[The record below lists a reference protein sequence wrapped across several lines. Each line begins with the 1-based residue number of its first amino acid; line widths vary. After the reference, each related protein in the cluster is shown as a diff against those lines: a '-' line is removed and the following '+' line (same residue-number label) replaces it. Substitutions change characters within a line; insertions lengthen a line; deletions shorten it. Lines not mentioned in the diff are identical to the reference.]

1 VRGDFDQLRKV
12 LLLEGEPRYV
22 PKAEL
27 WIDRKIMSDY
37 LKRDVKD
44 AIVDTENVVE
54 FWYRAGY
61 DYAHIV
67 PSYTLH
73 ERAEWVNE
81 HTGAVTS
88 WNEFKTFPWPTI
100 DEVDFTP
107 VENAVRFLPKKMKII
122 SGTLSGVFEESWM
135 LMGFE
140 TFALKLIED
149 YSLVKAVVDRV
160 GTLMYE
166 IIDKVTQ
173 IDGVGAIWH
182 SDDIAYKTSTLLSPE
197 HYRKLIF
204 PWYRRFGNLVHA
216 RELPFMYHSD
226 GCLWDVMD
234 DLVDCGYNSIHPV
247 EPLSMDIF
255 ELKKRYGDTLCII
268 GNIEVDSFL
277 TRGTPQMIE
286 REVKR
291 KIEGLSTGGGYCC
304 GSSNTIPEWVPYE
317 NFVAMID
324 AIEKYGNY

>member
-1 VRGDFDQLRKV
+1 MRGDFSQFKKTLM
-12 LLLEGEPRYV
+12 LEGEPRYV

-27 WIDRKIMSDY
+27 WIDKKIMSDF
-37 LKRDVKD
+37 LKREVKD
-44 AIVDTENVVE
+44 AITDTNNVVE

-73 ERAEWVNE
+73 ERTEWVEE
-81 HTGAVTS
+81 HKGAIGS
-88 WNEFKTFPWPTI
+88 WEEFKKFPWPTV

-107 VENAVRFLPKKMKII
+107 VERAIKVLPEKMKIV

-160 GTLMYE
+160 AAFMYE
-166 IIDKVTQ
+166 IIDRVTQ

-182 SDDIAYKTSTLLSPE
+182 SDDIAYKTATLLSPQ

-204 PWYRRFGNLVHA
+204 PWYKHFGNLVHE
-216 RELPFMYHSD
+216 RNMPFMYHSD
-226 GCLWDVMD
+226 GCLWDVLD
-234 DLVDCGYNSIHPV
+234 DLVDCGFNSIHPV
-247 EPLSMDIF
+247 EPLSMNIS
-255 ELKKRYGDTLCII
+255 ELKKKYGNSLCII

-277 TRGTPQMIE
+277 TRGTPQLIE
-286 REVKR
+286 KEVKS
-291 KIEGLSTGGGYCC
+291 KIEALAPGGGYCC
-304 GSSNTIPEWVPYE
+304 GSSNTIPEWVPYK
-317 NFVAMID
+317 NYIAMID
-324 AIEKYGNY
+324 AIERYGDY